1 MSSEQHPDARLLVAL
16 TKLDAL
22 AADVSEMRAGL
33 TRLADAYSRLAVVEE
48 RQSSSNGAIER
59 AFAELRELRA
69 KVSALEQAQPANAQ
83 TTAWVNK
90 AIALVIAAVLGA
102 AASSTLRPQRDPGPV
117 PQIEQKAK

>member
-1 MSSEQHPDARLLVAL
+1 MTDQPQDARLLVAL
-16 TKLDAL
+16 TKLDGL

-59 AFAELRELRA
+59 AFAELRELRT
-69 KVSALEQAQPANAQ
+69 KVSTLEQAQPSNAQ

-90 AIALVIAAVLGA
+90 AIALLIAAVLGA
-102 AASSTLRPQRDPGPV
+102 AVSSTLRPQREPGPT
-117 PQIEQKAK
+117 PQIEQRIK